1 MEVGGGKWIVF
12 VSGTRFGVD
21 LLDNILSQHF
31 NYLSQTSSNW
41 K

>member
-12 VSGTRFGVD
+12 RFGVD